1 MTCCTV
7 HKCEDSPQ
15 CEWEYKW
22 SDFQLGWITF
32 CILCTCVVSLHC
44 GWARVGLCDCRIVA
58 LVAFVWILSSVCFAV
73 ISHERLFRW
82 KSCIGCTYG
91 HRQQGQEFR
100 MTLLEAKIG
109 FIHCIGNSFG
119 EETTEVLC
127 QRMSE
132 DLFNEI
138 MFLSDVIWS
147 RDSRTLQI
155 SCERNYCISVI
166 LKLVQFEPA
175 V

>member
-1 MTCCTV
+1 MTST
-7 HKCEDSPQ
+7 HPSHLPDTLRHHPDSRHPQ
-15 CEWEYKW
+15 ETFIFLLLDY
-22 SDFQLGWITF
+22 LGFPF
-32 CILCTCVVSLHC
+32 CKIGASEECLCTCVVSLHC

-127 QRMSE
+127 QRMSG

-147 RDSRTLQI
+147 RD
-155 SCERNYCISVI
+155 
-166 LKLVQFEPA
+166 
-175 V
+175 